1 MRIKENITKL
11 YDELRD
17 VNEARSRTFYAH
29 FLRNKNT
36 YKRFCQRSVFL
47 WFCNK
52 KNKDV
57 EGRSF
62 DLDLGPT
69 VDSVRSQS
77 ESIRNLMSRLTGD
90 QQLSPRKSH
99 MMATCVSSCS
109 HVVSV
114 LPRYSWL

>member
-17 VNEARSRTFYAH
+17 VNEEEMTD
-29 FLRNKNT
+29 FLRPLSQKQK

-69 VDSVRSQS
+69 VDSIRSQS

-90 QQLSPRKSH
+90 QQL
-99 MMATCVSSCS
+99 
-109 HVVSV
+109 
-114 LPRYSWL
+114 